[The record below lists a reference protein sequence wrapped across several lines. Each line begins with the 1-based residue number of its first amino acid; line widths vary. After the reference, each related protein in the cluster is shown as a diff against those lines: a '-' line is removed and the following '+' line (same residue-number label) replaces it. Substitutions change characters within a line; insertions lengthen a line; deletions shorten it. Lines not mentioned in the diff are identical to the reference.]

1 MDHCASFSFVLLP
14 KQEILLNCFPV
25 HTRIREKLFYNQN
38 NNRFCSLDSVTMSQG
53 NLDQQVLEY
62 IEYHRNRGYD
72 EIAFEQLDVV
82 ISAQQGRAVR
92 SRLICP
98 QSNISHIGAFVF
110 ISPDY
115 EYIKN
120 RILRR
125 KPVSDSQEFTDLR
138 GNVLY
143 SVSVWDMD
151 RDNDELDLYQP
162 DGFWIQRVTL
172 KINHATGDDF
182 SHEYEFICAPSPP
195 PPREHQHFGMFQL

>member
-1 MDHCASFSFVLLP
+1 MFVTP
-14 KQEILLNCFPV
+14 QKIFIVMVSARCFYF
-25 HTRIREKLFYNQN
+25 LQ
-38 NNRFCSLDSVTMSQG
+38 SSQIKE
-53 NLDQQVLEY
+53 VSC
-62 IEYHRNRGYD
+62 
-72 EIAFEQLDVV
+72 V
-82 ISAQQGRAVR
+82 
-92 SRLICP
+92 CP

-172 KINHATGDDF
+172 KTNHATGDDF